1 MSRLPG
7 FCGKI
12 AFWGKAVG
20 IMRSSSLGWAVVILA
35 LTLTTWNVME
45 YQRDLWSAPSVFLSD
60 EFMQGRRSRL
70 LPKYLEREVLI
81 VGGVAVA
88 AWLVA
93 TRRKIT

>member
-1 MSRLPG
+1 
-7 FCGKI
+7 
-12 AFWGKAVG
+12 
-20 IMRSSSLGWAVVILA
+20 
-35 LTLTTWNVME
+35 ME

-70 LPKYLEREVLI
+70 LPKYLKREVLI
-81 VGGVAVA
+81 IGGVALA